1 MTETLGAEAAAVE
14 ADRAAQQATAE
25 ALWQQEATLAAAAAQ
40 MASTAELAAQSRQT
54 EMAGSR
60 SITETLGAEAAAV
73 EADRAA
79 QQATAEALWQ
89 KAEELAWVVA
99 GMTATAQWTEAAVSG
114 PEPTSEPD
122 LSFPGLKVGDI
133 VQFGRYE
140 QDNDLENGPEPIE
153 WRVLEIKDQAALL
166 LSRSI
171 LDLKSYHYRDAA
183 TSWMSC
189 TLRKWLNEDF
199 VEAAFV
205 PAEAERIIEFEYYEG
220 SPHEYNRKS
229 KVVFSLNKV
238 FALTMEEVQTYIPG
252 KQDRS
257 DIQAL

>member
-1 MTETLGAEAAAVE
+1 MGRPEPSGFETSTAAPAE
-14 ADRAAQQATAE
+14 TAE
-25 ALWQQEATLAAAAAQ
+25 
-40 MASTAELAAQSRQT
+40 AQSRQT
-54 EMAGSR
+54 EIAGSR

-89 KAEELAWVVA
+89 KVEELASVA
-99 GMTATAQWTEAAVSG
+99 AAMTATAQWTEAAVSG

-171 LDLKSYHYRDAA
+171 LDLKNYHYRDAA
-183 TSWMSC
+183 TSWMNC
-189 TLRKWLNEDF
+189 TLRKWLMKILWKL
-199 VEAAFV
+199 
-205 PAEAERIIEFEYYEG
+205 RLCRLRRG
-220 SPHEYNRKS
+220 G
-229 KVVFSLNKV
+229 SLNLNIMK
-238 FALTMEEVQTYIPG
+238 EVRINITERL
-252 KQDRS
+252 KWFF
-257 DIQAL
+257 L

>member
-1 MTETLGAEAAAVE
+1 MQRVGQAALRLMAVLAGLGILSVLFGLLMGRPKPSVFEASTAAPAETAEAQSRQTEMAGSRSMTETLGAEAAAVE

-25 ALWQQEATLAAAAAQ
+25 ALWQQGATLAVAASQ

-60 SITETLGAEAAAV
+60 SMTETLGAEAAAV

-89 KAEELAWVVA
+89 KAEELASVA
-99 GMTATAQWTEAAVSG
+99 AAMTATAQWTEAAVSG

-183 TSWMSC
+183 TSR
-189 TLRKWLNEDF
+189 LVD
-199 VEAAFV
+199 
-205 PAEAERIIEFEYYEG
+205 
-220 SPHEYNRKS
+220 RKS
-229 KVVFSLNKV
+229 VV
-238 FALTMEEVQTYIPG
+238 
-252 KQDRS
+252 
-257 DIQAL
+257 

>member
-1 MTETLGAEAAAVE
+1 
-14 ADRAAQQATAE
+14 
-25 ALWQQEATLAAAAAQ
+25 
-40 MASTAELAAQSRQT
+40 
-54 EMAGSR
+54 
-60 SITETLGAEAAAV
+60 
-73 EADRAA
+73 
-79 QQATAEALWQ
+79 
-89 KAEELAWVVA
+89 
-99 GMTATAQWTEAAVSG
+99 MTATTQWTEAAVSG

-171 LDLKSYHYRDAA
+171 LDLKSYHYRDTE
-183 TSWMSC
+183 TSWMNC

-220 SPHEYNRKS
+220 GPNKYNRKS

-238 FALTMEEVQTYIPG
+238 FALTIKKVQAYIPE
-252 KQDRS
+252 KQDRIAPVS
-257 DIQAL
+257 NYVRDLLI

>member
-1 MTETLGAEAAAVE
+1 M
-14 ADRAAQQATAE
+14 
-25 ALWQQEATLAAAAAQ
+25 
-40 MASTAELAAQSRQT
+40 
-54 EMAGSR
+54 
-60 SITETLGAEAAAV
+60 
-73 EADRAA
+73 
-79 QQATAEALWQ
+79 
-89 KAEELAWVVA
+89 AWVVA
-99 GMTATAQWTEAAVSG
+99 GMTATAQWTEAAVSD

-171 LDLKSYHYRDAA
+171 LDLKSYHYRDTE
-183 TSWMSC
+183 TSWMNC

-220 SPHEYNRKS
+220 GPNKYNRKS

-238 FALTMEEVQTYIPG
+238 FALTMEEVQAYIPE
-252 KQDRS
+252 KQDRIAPVS
-257 DIQAL
+257 DYVRGLPGYNAQSGNWWLRNYDYAWIGGEKKSRVITIDPRGEIIGVFITNPAGVRPAIQIRLGDGD